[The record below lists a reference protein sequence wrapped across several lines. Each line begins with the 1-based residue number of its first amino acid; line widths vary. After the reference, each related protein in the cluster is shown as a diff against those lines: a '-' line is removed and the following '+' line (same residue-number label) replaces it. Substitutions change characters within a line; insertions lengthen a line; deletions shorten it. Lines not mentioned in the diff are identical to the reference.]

1 MKKDPLIFLTH
12 MLKSME
18 YIEEDTKNLSKKQ
31 FVESRR
37 TQDIVIRNIEIIG
50 EAAKNLPKEFTVRY
64 PDIPWE
70 KIAGMR
76 DILIHQ
82 YFGVDF
88 NEVWQVVEND
98 LPQLNRILFKVAV
111 LIRCYEQKN

>member
-1 MKKDPLIFLTH
+1 MKKDPQVFLTH
-12 MLKSME
+12 MLKSMG
-18 YIEEDTKNLSKKQ
+18 YIEEDTRDMSKEQ
-31 FVESRR
+31 FVKSRR

-82 YFGVDF
+82 YFGVDL
-88 NEVWQVVEND
+88 NEVWKVVDSD
-98 LPQLNRILFKVAV
+98 LPSLKEKIMKILKS
-111 LIRCYEQKN
+111 